1 MKKIF
6 LIILSGLLLNSCG
19 TPAARL
25 NITNAVPYGSTV
37 EKVCDAKNFNYIEKR
52 EFPWGGTGQVID
64 LCTSNS
70 YVEFNKDKKTM
81 IVVGKNAKG
90 NNAGG
95 YFVFE
100 NVSKPLNCNPLFCIY
115 GDGRFKHVATSLDNA
130 RIYADP
136 ELLAAY
142 QIEQEKIRKEQD
154 RLAQI
159 KAKEDERLAKI
170 QESKLIAER
179 ALEKKRCSSKI
190 NLDRSWKYEDFKFK
204 QYMIYTFKSKSDS
217 AIRIDYIS
225 LYAGDKEIYNSP
237 QNVVINPYTVVEV
250 KADVTDVNRDLV
262 TFGGFSCS
270 WATSLNN
277 NSSTPFNIPKQNSS
291 SGTKDFLKKIIG
303 K

>member
-1 MKKIF
+1 MNKVFFIIF
-6 LIILSGLLLNSCG
+6 SVLLLNSCG

-25 NITNAVPYGSTV
+25 NITYAVPYGSSI
-37 EKVCDAKNFNYIEKR
+37 EKVCDAKNSNYIEKR

-90 NNAGG
+90 GNAGG

-100 NVSKPLNCNPLFCIY
+100 NVSKALNCNPLFCIY
-115 GDGRFKHVATSLDNA
+115 GDGRFKHVATSLDDA

-170 QESKLIAER
+170 QESKLMAET
-179 ALEKKRCSSKI
+179 ALKKKRCSSEI
-190 NLDRSWKYEDFKFK
+190 NLDWSWKYENLPYDK
-204 QYMIYTFKSKSDS
+204 YMTATFKSKSDS
-217 AIRIDYIS
+217 AIKINYIS
-225 LYAGDKEIYNSP
+225 LYAGDKEIFNSP
-237 QNVVINPYTVVEV
+237 QNRILNPYTILELSA
-250 KADVTDVNRDLV
+250 KITNINRDLV
-262 TFGGFSCS
+262 TGGNFSCS
-270 WATSLNN
+270 WSTSENKN
-277 NSSTPFNIPKQNSS
+277 NSTPYIIPKQDSS
-291 SGTKDFLKKIIG
+291 SGPKDFLKKIIG

>member
-1 MKKIF
+1 MKNIF

-25 NITNAVPYGSTV
+25 NIINAVPYGSTV

-90 NNAGG
+90 SNAGG

-115 GDGRFKHVATSLDNA
+115 GDGRFKHVATSLDDA

-142 QIEQEKIRKEQD
+142 QIEQEKIRKEQE

-190 NLDRSWKYEDFKFK
+190 NLDWSWKYEDASFIK
-204 QYMIYTFKSKSDS
+204 YMTATFKSQSDS
-217 AIRIDYIS
+217 AIKINS
-225 LYAGDKEIYNSP
+225 LKLYAGEKEIFSSSKD
-237 QNVVINPYTVVEV
+237 VVINPYRVVV
-250 KADVTDVNRDLV
+250 VSADVTNVNRDLV
-262 TFGGFSCS
+262 TLGGFSCS
-270 WATSLNN
+270 WATSVNN
-277 NSSTPFNIPKQNSS
+277 NSPTSYNIPKQDSS

>member
-1 MKKIF
+1 MKNVF

-25 NITNAVPYGSTV
+25 NITNAAPYGSTV

-52 EFPWGGTGQVID
+52 EFPWRGTGQVID

-70 YVEFNKDKKTM
+70 YVEFNKDKQTM
-81 IVVGKNAKG
+81 IVVGKNANG
-90 NNAGG
+90 SNAGG

-115 GDGRFKHVATSLDNA
+115 GDGRFKHVATSLDDA

-179 ALEKKRCSSKI
+179 ALEKKSCSSKI
-190 NLDRSWKYEDFKFK
+190 NLDRSWKYEDFNFK
-204 QYMIYTFKSKSDS
+204 KYMTYTFKSKSDS

-250 KADVTDVNRDLV
+250 SGDITNINRDLV
-262 TFGGFSCS
+262 TGGSFSCS
-270 WATSLNN
+270 WSTSVKIN
-277 NSSTPFNIPKQNSS
+277 NSTPYNIPKQDSS